1 MFLCLFMVS
10 HNISYAESIE
20 TKAKTAIIVDGDNGQ
35 ILYEKNANES
45 LPPASMTKMMTQ
57 YLVLEEIAKGK
68 IAWDTKKGI
77 REYAYC
83 ISNENNFYGIV
94 LKKLK
99 DKYQW
104 KQIHVLVSMHIGIQ
118 IKIIFLE

>member
-35 ILYEKNANES
+35 SIYEKNANES

-57 YLVLEEIAKGK
+57 YLVIEEIAKGK
-68 IAWDTKKGI
+68 IAWDTKTRI
-77 REYAYC
+77 SEYAYW
-83 ISNENNFYGIV
+83 ISNEKNLSLIAIN
-94 LKKLK
+94 KKK
-99 DKYQW
+99 EYT
-104 KQIHVLVSMHIGIQ
+104 V
-118 IKIIFLE
+118 